1 MDKKKEALGI
11 KRYIFYIRSRV
22 KLIKLGILLVS
33 DNEWCYYREL
43 FNSLNAYY
51 KTHIIYLKYI
61 MGKLDREKAKFL
73 LGLSER
79 AFYRYCK
86 VQRDKLISFITESE
100 RSLFSKYP
108 FYEGEQEIAELCD
121 VV

>member
-11 KRYIFYIRSRV
+11 RKYIFYIRSRV
-22 KLIKLGILLVS
+22 KLIQLGILLVS
-33 DNEWCYYREL
+33 DNEWFYYREL

-61 MGKLDREKAKFL
+61 MGKIDREKAKCL

-79 AFYRYCK
+79 AFYKYCK
-86 VQRDKLISFITESE
+86 VQRDKLISSITKYETQ
-100 RSLFSKYP
+100 LFAKYP

>member
-1 MDKKKEALGI
+1 MSNVKEAMAI
-11 KRYIFYIRSRV
+11 KKYIFYVRSRV

-33 DNEWCYYREL
+33 DNEWLYYQEL
-43 FNSLNAYY
+43 FNLLNAYY

-61 MGKLDREKAKFL
+61 MGKLDREKVKCL
-73 LGLSER
+73 LGLRER

-86 VQRDKLISFITESE
+86 VQRDKLISFITEQE
-100 RSLFSKYP
+100 TQLFAKYP
-108 FYEGEQEIAELCD
+108 FYEGEQETAKLLE